1 MIKRV
6 KKGIKNRDAIK
17 VIKIQQHNIID
28 KKNHKKSNTYTYLNL
43 QDHNRWQQDNEKY
56 VYIFYHK

>member
-1 MIKRV
+1 M
-6 KKGIKNRDAIK
+6 
-17 VIKIQQHNIID
+17 QQYNIID
-28 KKNHKKSNTYTYLNL
+28 KKNHKKSNIYTYLNL

>member
-17 VIKIQQHNIID
+17 VIKMQQYNIID
-28 KKNHKKSNTYTYLNL
+28 KKNHKKSNIYTYLNL

>member
-17 VIKIQQHNIID
+17 VIKMQQYNTID
-28 KKNHKKSNTYTYLNL
+28 KKNHKKSNIYTYLNL

>member
-1 MIKRV
+1 MIKRA

-17 VIKIQQHNIID
+17 VIKMQQYNIID
-28 KKNHKKSNTYTYLNL
+28 KKNHKKSNIYTYLNL